1 MCELKIEGTQG
12 AAIAKMGVNLNYPKG
27 EPDTL
32 EVALTN
38 GEWTDVPLRGSWFLK
53 AFEGPISNI
62 QRFAAEEDATLVS
75 DAADA
80 IRTIALVEACYDSS
94 ARGATPIP
102 SAD

>member
-1 MCELKIEGTQG
+1 
-12 AAIAKMGVNLNYPKG
+12 
-27 EPDTL
+27 
-32 EVALTN
+32 LTD
-38 GEWTDVPLRGSWFLK
+38 GEWTDVPLRGSWLLE

-94 ARGATPIP
+94 ARGATPILP
-102 SAD
+102 RIDLATSCQCDYPMIALRYSQWQRT